1 MSSHHLYGAL
11 IALTCV
17 LCYHNSLNCG
27 FVFDDI
33 SAIKE
38 NRDLRPHSSI
48 KNVFLNDFWGTPMHK
63 EQSHKSY
70 RPLCVLTFRWN
81 YLLHGL
87 EPAGYHLVN
96 VLLHTVVSLM
106 YFRMCATLLSE
117 VASFAAAMLFAVHPI
132 HTEAVTGVV
141 GRAETLSS
149 VFFLAAFIF
158 YTKATRRK
166 KSTGWR
172 YLSVAIMF
180 VTTAMLCKEQGI
192 TITGVCAIYEIF
204 VAQKI
209 RLGDIYHLAR
219 SVMSGKSL
227 TLPSGW
233 WPHEATRRLAVL
245 CVATVA
251 LLFARLQI
259 MGSQLPVFTRF
270 DNPASVASTPTR
282 QLSYNYLA
290 SVNLWL
296 LLFPCDLCCDW
307 TMGTVPLVE
316 SFADPRNL
324 ITLAAYGLLAV
335 LVWVAFAQT
344 DRQKSAV
351 IVMGLAFMVLPFLPA
366 SNLFFPVGFV
376 IAERVLYMP
385 SMGFCMLVAYGFQ
398 LLTERWSRK
407 LSWCCLCFL
416 LLSHSIKTYNRNA
429 DWESE
434 YTIFM
439 SGLKVN
445 QRNAKLF
452 NNVGHA
458 LESEGKFEEALQFFH
473 KAVSVQE
480 DDVGAHINVGRTY
493 NHLKMFK
500 EAEQAYLKAKSLLPK
515 AKPGESYQA
524 RIAPNHLNVFLNLAN
539 LISKNATRL
548 EEADLLYRQ
557 AISMRSD
564 YTQAYINRGDILIK
578 LNRTKEAQE
587 VYERALLYDSTNPD
601 IYYNLGVVFL
611 EQGKASQ
618 ALAYLDKALEFDPEH
633 EQALLNSAILLQEL
647 GRPELRKIARERLL
661 KLLAKDEINERV
673 HFNLGMLAM
682 DDRNTDEAEN
692 WFRRAVHLKQD
703 FRSALFNLAL
713 LLADDHRPL
722 EAAPFLNQLVK
733 YHPDHIKGLILLGDI
748 YINNIKDLDAAENCY
763 KRILQLDPINIQG
776 LHNLCVVYV
785 ERGKLVQ
792 AQSCLAHAHQLAPG
806 EDYIL
811 RHLQIVQT
819 RIGRL
824 RGTPGTSREKEIAF
838 TEFDP
843 REFGGNPTTAETDFQ
858 QLIASSSS
866 SSVNIESEPEAATEA
881 SDDGSASTSSSSSVS
896 TDNDKHNYL
905 ETSLPQTNDA
915 TEGENSSSNIGN
927 DDNSDPIFIDAE
939 ETVSSSAVAS
949 GSHQQQNAPRFSD
962 DTTSSSS
969 RSKSSGKSSSQPSSG
984 SSEDADSQFHRHQQQ
999 HTHYQ
1004 QQQQQHR
1011 RRNAALH
1018 QTESVGGG
1026 ISSSGSSSS
1035 SSSSIDEP
1043 ALVGKDLDNPSSGM
1057 S

>member
-1 MSSHHLYGAL
+1 M
-11 IALTCV
+11 
-17 LCYHNSLNCG
+17 
-27 FVFDDI
+27 D
-33 SAIKE
+33 
-38 NRDLRPHSSI
+38 
-48 KNVFLNDFWGTPMHK
+48 
-63 EQSHKSY
+63 Q
-70 RPLCVLTFRWN
+70 
-81 YLLHGL
+81 
-87 EPAGYHLVN
+87 
-96 VLLHTVVSLM
+96 
-106 YFRMCATLLSE
+106 
-117 VASFAAAMLFAVHPI
+117 
-132 HTEAVTGVV
+132 
-141 GRAETLSS
+141 
-149 VFFLAAFIF
+149 
-158 YTKATRRK
+158 
-166 KSTGWR
+166 
-172 YLSVAIMF
+172 
-180 VTTAMLCKEQGI
+180 
-192 TITGVCAIYEIF
+192 
-204 VAQKI
+204 
-209 RLGDIYHLAR
+209 
-219 SVMSGKSL
+219 
-227 TLPSGW
+227 
-233 WPHEATRRLAVL
+233 
-245 CVATVA
+245 
-251 LLFARLQI
+251 
-259 MGSQLPVFTRF
+259 
-270 DNPASVASTPTR
+270 
-282 QLSYNYLA
+282 
-290 SVNLWL
+290 
-296 LLFPCDLCCDW
+296 
-307 TMGTVPLVE
+307 
-316 SFADPRNL
+316 
-324 ITLAAYGLLAV
+324 
-335 LVWVAFAQT
+335 
-344 DRQKSAV
+344 
-351 IVMGLAFMVLPFLPA
+351 GLAFMILPFLPA

-385 SMGFCMLVAYGFQ
+385 SMGFCILVGYGFH
-398 LLTERWSRK
+398 LLSERWSRK
-407 LSWCCLCFL
+407 MTWCCLGVL
-416 LLSHSIKTYNRNA
+416 LLTHSIKTYNRNG

-434 YTIFM
+434 YSIFM

-458 LESEGKFEEALQFFH
+458 LESEGRFEEALQFFH

-661 KLLAKDEINERV
+661 KLLAKDETNERV

-785 ERGKLVQ
+785 ERGKLLQ
-792 AQSCLAHAHQLAPG
+792 AQDCLSHAHELAPG
-806 EDYIL
+806 EEYIG

-819 RIGRL
+819 RINRL
-824 RGTPGTSREKEIAF
+824 RQSPDGSREKEIAF
-838 TEFDP
+838 ADYDP
-843 REFGGNPTTAETDFQ
+843 QEFGGTAGRTFSSDNVELPPLDKSIVNSNSEQPSGQAELPNDSADAAFYNDNKKKTVLPHQ
-858 QLIASSSS
+858 QLEQQA
-866 SSVNIESEPEAATEA
+866 VPVPADDDPVFLESENTNNLQSFAATVGDSIAHDSSRRGDGVSSNGKLAPAAVHRDGEVPSMKRVDA
-881 SDDGSASTSSSSSVS
+881 SHPSDGSL
-896 TDNDKHNYL
+896 HNAHSAQHL
-905 ETSLPQTNDA
+905 HRPKA
-915 TEGENSSSNIGN
+915 IG
-927 DDNSDPIFIDAE
+927 
-939 ETVSSSAVAS
+939 
-949 GSHQQQNAPRFSD
+949 Q
-962 DTTSSSS
+962 
-969 RSKSSGKSSSQPSSG
+969 
-984 SSEDADSQFHRHQQQ
+984 
-999 HTHYQ
+999 
-1004 QQQQQHR
+1004 
-1011 RRNAALH
+1011 
-1018 QTESVGGG
+1018 
-1026 ISSSGSSSS
+1026 
-1035 SSSSIDEP
+1035 
-1043 ALVGKDLDNPSSGM
+1043 DLDDPSSGM